1 MKEIY
6 IVLTHTG
13 TSLSRIIKYY
23 TKDEFSHVSIALDLK
38 LRQMYSFGR
47 LHPYNPFWG
56 GLVHEQINQ
65 GTFKRFYKTISAVYA
80 LKIRDEQYQKIRS
93 IIEKMEE
100 EKERYKFNIIGLIAV
115 AFHKKIKNKTR
126 EILLKPS
133 VFLVFDIPQ
142 NCKKSRTK
150 NYKYHKKLTI
160 YKF

>member
-115 AFHKKIKNKTR
+115 AFHKKIKIK
-126 EILLKPS
+126 
-133 VFLVFDIPQ
+133 Q
-142 NCKKSRTK
+142 G
-150 NYKYHKKLTI
+150 KY
-160 YKF
+160 Y